1 MELET
6 DFCREAIK
14 IQSDKVLKEN
24 PVADRTWM
32 PARLFV
38 LKNNTVIANMDVPL
52 TI

>member
-14 IQSDKVLKEN
+14 IQSEVLKEN
-24 PVADRTWM
+24 PVANRTLM